1 MNVRFSEDVIPLTDL
16 KTNPGRVVRQVADSR
31 RPVLL
36 TSRGRGVAVVQ
47 SIADYEA
54 AEEEREFMRAVVQGS
69 PILADLEAGRE
80 VSMQEVK
87 ARLRIE

>member
-16 KTNPGRVVRQVADSR
+16 KTNPCRVVRQVADSR

-54 AEEEREFMRAVVQGS
+54 AEEEREFMRAVVQG
-69 PILADLEAGRE
+69 LADLEAGRE